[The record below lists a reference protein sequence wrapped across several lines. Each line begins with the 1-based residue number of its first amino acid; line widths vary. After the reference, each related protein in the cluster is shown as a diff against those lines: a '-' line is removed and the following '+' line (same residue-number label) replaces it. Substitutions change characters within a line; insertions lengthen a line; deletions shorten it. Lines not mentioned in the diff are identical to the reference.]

1 MKALSPELLHE
12 LAALLKERVGL
23 HIRRDSLP
31 ALRLAVSA
39 RFEELAPAVPDGAAY
54 LALLRSPDCDDELR
68 RLLPLVTV
76 GKTSFFR
83 DERQF
88 AALAALMPG
97 LLARPRGGGRPAAIW
112 SAGCATGEEPYS
124 IAMTAAEAG
133 AAPAHV
139 EILATDVNPEAVAAA
154 ARGEFDTRRVRDI
167 PADVLARH
175 FDRDGERY
183 HVRASLRRLI
193 TAIRP
198 HNLVASAF
206 PRPADGGWDV
216 IFCRNVIIYFDTPTT
231 QQVLERFHDAL
242 APGGYLFLGY
252 SESLFRLFEGFELTE
267 IAGAFV
273 YRRPETATRA
283 FLPVPL
289 RLRPTPP
296 PGMPLPYATDALPSA
311 PPSLGRAGAEAPVRP
326 LAIDAGRGRTAR
338 PALTPVHHLVP
349 PGAPPATGSPPLA
362 PQEFLDAAIALVGEG
377 RFGAARELLER
388 LLERGGEDLAVR
400 LTLANLYGV
409 LRQPDRARECYVA
422 ALGLEP
428 LSAEAHLFYGIHLLA
443 TAEVEGAA
451 QELSRALFLD
461 PDLALAHYYL
471 GRCRE
476 GQRDAQRARLSY
488 RNAIEACRRL
498 PDGSRQA
505 FLGHYPDLPEDAS
518 TFARAA
524 AYALAAL

>member
-1 MKALSPELLHE
+1 MTLTAEFLNA

-23 HIRRDSLP
+23 HVRQDGHS
-31 ALRLAVSA
+31 ALRLAVAA
-39 RFEELAPAVPDGAAY
+39 RLDELAPAVADGPGY
-54 LALLRSPDCDDELR
+54 LALLRSDAGDEELR

-88 AALAALMPG
+88 AALRALMPG
-97 LLARPRGGGRPAAIW
+97 LVARPRGGGRPVSIW

-133 AAPAHV
+133 AQPGQV

-154 ARGEFDTRRVRDI
+154 ARGAFEARRVRGVD
-167 PADVLARH
+167 PALLARH
-175 FDRDGERY
+175 FDREGDRY
-183 HVRASLRRLI
+183 HVRAGLRRLI

-198 HNLVASAF
+198 HNLVSATF
-206 PRPADGGWDV
+206 PSPIEGGWDL

-231 QQVLERFHDAL
+231 QQVLAAFHAAL

-267 IAGAFV
+267 VAGAFL
-273 YRRPETATRA
+273 YRRPEAPVRA
-283 FLPVPL
+283 AVPTPLPRP
-289 RLRPTPP
+289 PTPP
-296 PGMPLPYATDALPSA
+296 PGTAARPPGPAA
-311 PPSLGRAGAEAPVRP
+311 PPPAKREHAR
-326 LAIDAGRGRTAR
+326 AR
-338 PALTPVHHLVP
+338 PALTPVRHVHP
-349 PGAPPATGSPPLA
+349 AGAPTVGNPPVA
-362 PQEFLDAAIALVGEG
+362 PQEYLEGAVALFAEG

-409 LRQPDRARECYVA
+409 LRQPDLARACYVA
-422 ALGLEP
+422 ALTLEP
-428 LSAEAHLFYGIHLLA
+428 LSAEAHLFYGVHLL
-443 TAEVEGAA
+443 TGGEVEAA
-451 QELSRALFLD
+451 SLELARALFLD

-476 GQRDAQRARLSY
+476 AQRDVQRARLAY
-488 RNAIEACRRL
+488 RNAIEAYRRR
-498 PDGSRQA
+498 PDGKRQA
-505 FLGHYPDLPEDAS
+505 FLGYYPDLPEDAS

-524 AYALAAL
+524 EYALAAL

>member
-1 MKALSPELLHE
+1 MSLIPAALLND

-23 HIRRDSLP
+23 HVRPDSLS
-31 ALRLAVSA
+31 ALRLAVAA
-39 RFEELAPAVPDGAAY
+39 RLDELAPAVPDGGAY
-54 LALLRSPDCDDELR
+54 LALLRSTGGDEELR
-68 RLLPLVTV
+68 NLLPLVTV

-97 LLARPRGGGRPAAIW
+97 LLARPRGGGRKVALW

-133 AAPAHV
+133 AAPDHV

-154 ARGEFDTRRVRDI
+154 ARGSFDERRVRDV
-167 PADVLARH
+167 PTEVLERH
-175 FDRDGERY
+175 FDPDGERFR
-183 HVRASLRRLI
+183 VRASLRRLI

-198 HNLVASAF
+198 HNLVSSAF
-206 PRPADGGWDV
+206 PRPVDGGWDV
-216 IFCRNVIIYFDTPTT
+216 VFCRNVIIYFDTPTT
-231 QQVLERFHDAL
+231 QQVLERFHEVL

-252 SESLFRLFEGFELTE
+252 SESLFRLFDGFELTE

-273 YRRPETATRA
+273 YRRPEGTPRA
-283 FLPVPL
+283 FVPPTWPV
-289 RLRPTPP
+289 RPTPP
-296 PGMPLPYATDALPSA
+296 PGSPPRAVVAAAATQPSRVPA
-311 PPSLGRAGAEAPVRP
+311 ATAPVRP
-326 LAIDAGRGRTAR
+326 AQPDAARGRPAR
-338 PALTPVHHLVP
+338 PALTPVHHVVP
-349 PGAPPATGSPPLA
+349 PGAPAAAGSPPLA
-362 PQEFLDAAIALVGEG
+362 PQEFLDAAVALVAEG

-409 LRQPDRARECYVA
+409 LRQGDRARECYLA
-422 ALGLEP
+422 ALALEP
-428 LSAEAHLFYGIHLLA
+428 LSAEAHLFYGIHQLA
-443 TAEVEGAA
+443 AGETEGAS

-476 GQRDAQRARLSY
+476 GQRDAHRARLSY
-488 RNAIEACRRL
+488 RNAIEAYRRR
-498 PDGSRQA
+498 PEGSRQA
-505 FLGHYPDLPEDAS
+505 FLGYYPDLPEDAGA
-518 TFARAA
+518 FARAA